1 MHPVEHP
8 ELNAS
13 SGPLQ
18 TRSRWEL
25 SRGRWTTK
33 QNAGTKLRLRPSPG
47 YSASAVKAAVPW
59 LLLFAISAVAAN
71 LTNTAVARALSR
83 VPAFAEGPTVARGFD
98 DLCGQDVDFVLYE
111 RINRW
116 LPAGRSAFCSSKMYM
131 DGPAKG
137 LAAELA
143 HAGRLEARV
152 SVTALGAVRLE
163 FYCADG
169 RQERIVGGDAVFRTE
184 ARVLYQQLC
193 TPPDGSEL
201 RPALD

>member
-8 ELNAS
+8 ELGAS

-25 SRGRWTTK
+25 SRGRWTTE
-33 QNAGTKLRLRPSPG
+33 QNISTKLRLRPSPG
-47 YSASAVKAAVPW
+47 YSASAIKAAVPW
-59 LLLFAISAVAAN
+59 LLLFALSAVAAN
-71 LTNTAVARALSR
+71 VTNAAVVRALSR
-83 VPAFAEGPTVARGFD
+83 VPAFAEAPTAARGFD
-98 DLCGQDVDFVLYE
+98 DLCGQDADFVLYE
-111 RINRW
+111 HMNRW
-116 LPAGRSAFCSSKMYM
+116 LPAGRSAFCSSKTYM

-163 FYCADG
+163 FYCADAT
-169 RQERIVGGDAVFRTE
+169 QERTVDGDAVFRTE
-184 ARVLYQQLC
+184 AGVLYQQLC
-193 TPPDGSEL
+193 TPHDGSEL
-201 RPALD
+201 RLALD